1 MGSSLLGKFKGLLS
15 RQKKSKIASQ
25 EPLSDATVNLSRIGM
40 AVKAATQP
48 AVEPPP
54 VQASGDAT
62 PPDVQL
68 VQSQP
73 APAEVSDVGI
83 QFFAELPLQHSAE
96 EVVTVSRRA
105 ENCLSAEAQPVGEGF
120 WSVAITL
127 SMQPVPQEIH
137 NIEATLEAW
146 TGKLG
151 GSSKGWGLSQ
161 GQAA

>member
-25 EPLSDATVNLSRIGM
+25 EPAADATANLSRIGM
-40 AVKAATQP
+40 AVKTGAQP
-48 AVEPPP
+48 AVDPA
-54 VQASGDAT
+54 QASGSAT

-68 VQSQP
+68 AQSQP
-73 APAEVSDVGI
+73 AAAEVSDVGI

-96 EVVTVSRRA
+96 EIVTVSRRA
-105 ENCLSAEAQPVGEGF
+105 KNCLTAEAQPVGEGF

-127 SMQPVPQEIH
+127 SMQPIPQEIH
-137 NIEATLEAW
+137 KIEATLEAW
-146 TGKLG
+146 AGKLG